1 MNTTRV
7 RYVLCEDPAEYA
19 ASLTPRRVYTVIP
32 DPAEANGMLRVI
44 DDTGEDYLFEADL
57 FREIENLTGVATEV
71 TVGLTW
77 PMKAAIHQ
85 PELRGRLKAPARN
98 PEQAL
103 YVSGA
108 LKTTRVMVK
117 DEDVCLHCGLC
128 AERCPTGAWDMQK
141 FLFTTT
147 KAGPLCRD
155 GTPKDQRIG
164 VSA

>member
-7 RYVLCEDPAEYA
+7 RYVLCEDPAGYA

-77 PMKAAIHQ
+77 PMKAAIHRIASQ
-85 PELRGRLKAPARN
+85 RGISMSALIREWID
-98 PEQAL
+98 EQLDLPVTA
-103 YVSGA
+103 
-108 LKTTRVMVK
+108 
-117 DEDVCLHCGLC
+117 
-128 AERCPTGAWDMQK
+128 
-141 FLFTTT
+141 
-147 KAGPLCRD
+147 
-155 GTPKDQRIG
+155 
-164 VSA
+164 